1 MPDSLRPIN
10 LPEIIVV
17 TLLRRQGE
25 TGVQTHFNEF
35 GRLVAEKGGRYQVVT
50 PFSYYKL
57 LVYPVFAVRK
67 IIQLFNGQ
75 INVWWYRTFHYIFLR
90 LILSSKLTTEDC
102 PIIYACCPLSAKA
115 ALLSRRDAN
124 QKVVLTIHFNK
135 SQAYEW
141 ALSGQIKPGDWVYRG
156 IEKLEE
162 EVLPSVDALVFTTDF
177 MQKYLEQRIPAIKN
191 VKSSVIPPFAST
203 SENLGSPGVTGDIIS
218 IGVLEPRKNQA
229 YLLNVLSQAKKMGFR
244 YSLTLVGDGP
254 DRSRL
259 LDLTDE
265 LNLQDQV
272 HFLGFRPKAA
282 RYISGHR
289 TYAHSSVMESF
300 GLVLIEAMAHGIP
313 VLAAPVG
320 GIPEVFSNGV
330 VGIYWPLND
339 PEDGARKLIDLLE
352 DAETYRRAARA
363 AKQRFEQQF
372 TANAVADRL
381 VRFLSDVC
389 ASGSPGQPVERL

>member
-1 MPDSLRPIN
+1 MPVSPLTIN
-10 LPEIIVV
+10 LPDIIVA
-17 TLLRRQGE
+17 TILRRHGE
-25 TGVQTHFNEF
+25 TGIQTHFNDLGAFVE
-35 GRLVAEKGGRYQVVT
+35 EKGGRYQVVT

-67 IIQLFNGQ
+67 IIQIFSGQ
-75 INVWWYRTFHYIFLR
+75 INVWWYRTFHYIFLK
-90 LILSSKLTTEDC
+90 LSLSSKLKTEDC

-115 ALLSRRDAN
+115 AILSRRNTN
-124 QKVVLTIHFNK
+124 QKVVLTVQFNK

-162 EVLPSVDALVFTTDF
+162 EVLPSVDALVFLTDF
-177 MQKYLEQRIPAIKN
+177 MQKHLEERIPAIKN
-191 VKSSVIPPFAST
+191 VKSIVIPLFAST

-218 IGVLEPRKNQA
+218 IGTLEPRKNQA
-229 YLLNVLSQAKKMGFR
+229 YLLKVLSQAKKMGFR

-289 TYAHSSVMESF
+289 VYAHSSVMESF

-320 GIPEVFSNGV
+320 GVPKVFSNGV
-330 VGIYWPLND
+330 EGIYWPLDD

-352 DAETYRRAARA
+352 DAETYQRAARA

-372 TANAVADRL
+372 AANVVADRL

-389 ASGSPGQPVERL
+389 ASGSPSQPVERL